1 MTEESLLADIA
12 RNDERWSLRAAAVAR
27 VTEQDVLANV
37 AKNDENSLVRAAAVD
52 YEGHIYTSVDSGAT
66 WTQRL

>member
-1 MTEESLLADIA
+1 MKLV
-12 RNDERWSLRAAAVAR
+12 AV
-27 VTEQDVLANV
+27 DG
-37 AKNDENSLVRAAAVD
+37 D